1 MVTRQVDGV
10 SVRYGAAGTE
20 EALAAVPADDGAHL
34 PQHVLLHQGEHRGH
48 LVSIDGR
55 IECVGQ
61 PLAQQPVR
69 VQTGEQ
75 LVYEVR
81 MARLHAVLD
90 DVARQ
95 RQQLLVADTLGWQRE
110 IDHGAHIVRIHPFDH
125 AILPGSG
132 LHTKYVI

>member
-1 MVTRQVDGV
+1 MMTRQVDGV
-10 SVRYGAAGTE
+10 SVRYRAARTE
-20 EALAAVPADDGAHL
+20 KALAVVPADDGAHL

-48 LVSIDGR
+48 LISIDGW
-55 IECVGQ
+55 IECIGQ

-90 DVARQ
+90 DVTRQ
-95 RQQLLVADTLGWQRE
+95 HQQLLVADTLGWQ
-110 IDHGAHIVRIHPFDH
+110 
-125 AILPGSG
+125 
-132 LHTKYVI
+132 